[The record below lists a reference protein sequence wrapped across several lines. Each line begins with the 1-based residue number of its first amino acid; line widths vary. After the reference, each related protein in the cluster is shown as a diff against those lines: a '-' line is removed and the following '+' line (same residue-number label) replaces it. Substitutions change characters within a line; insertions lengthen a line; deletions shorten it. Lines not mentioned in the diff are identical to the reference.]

1 MGNYGQTSKTSYLLK
16 SDGMNKPQIVAELQA
31 KIDSHSARAKVSCL
45 KPGDVLAIVDSR
57 EQTPLDLAPLRT
69 TPGTLDTGDY
79 SISGLEHVVRIER
92 KSLGD
97 LVACVGRERE
107 RFEREVMRLIAYPVR
122 VLLIESTWQEIELG
136 GWRGDVTTNQVIGS
150 LLGWIASGLQVD
162 LCGDHRRAG
171 QHAARILFTV
181 ARRRHREWV
190 AFSQAQTELECVA

>member
-1 MGNYGQTSKTSYLLK
+1 MTKSKSQT
-16 SDGMNKPQIVAELQA
+16 VARLQA
-31 KIDSHSARAKVSCL
+31 ETDAIQARHRSASL
-45 KPGDVLAIVDSR
+45 KPADVTAIVDTR

-79 SISGLEHVVRIER
+79 SLVGLEHVVRIER

-107 RFEREVMRLIAYPVR
+107 RFDREVQRLLAYPVR
-122 VLLIESTWQEIELG
+122 VLLVESTWAEIELG
-136 GWRGDVTTNQVIGS
+136 GWRGNVTPNAVIGS

-181 ARRRHREWV
+181 ARRRHREF
-190 AFSQAQTELECVA
+190 ASFTKSQHGEQGV